1 MTLVERLAELR
12 LHLDHLRE
20 LRPRIGGVSDLRT
33 DLSLRNDALHSLLI
47 VCQAVIDAAG
57 ELSAREGLRFQD
69 YTEGVR
75 NLERL
80 GFKAG
85 VVRELERLPGFRNV
99 LVHEYVDLD
108 LDRVMEALDG
118 LAPVEAFADALA
130 ERLAESD

>member
-20 LRPRIGGVSDLRT
+20 IRPRVQEASDLRA
-33 DLSLRNDALHSLLI
+33 DLSLRNDVLHSLLI

-57 ELSAREGLRFQD
+57 ELSARAGLPFQD

-80 GFKAG
+80 EFDAD
-85 VVRELERLPGFRNV
+85 VVRELESLPGFRNV
-99 LVHEYVDLD
+99 LVHEYVNLD
-108 LDRVMEALDG
+108 LERVMEALDG
-118 LAPVEAFADALA
+118 LAPVEAFAGALA
-130 ERLAESD
+130 QRLKEEE